1 MKANYRALLVFVLG
15 FGIFMLT
22 RRSMFF
28 PTIPVAIVIAPIFIL
43 RFIRTQP
50 AGRGSLFTFIGFLLS
65 MNIALWALFGN
76 STTILVVNLIRS
88 TLLSILY
95 FLPFMIDRLLYPK
108 FQKKPF
114 LSTLI
119 FPVSL
124 TGIFFLSSL
133 EGPFDGTV
141 AKTVYAYGPLVL
153 QQLNSLTG
161 LWGFTFLFSWIAS
174 IINYSWENNFSW
186 QKARKPVLVFLSV
199 FSAIILFGALKIS
212 SLMTPEAPMVKV
224 ASVVLLP
231 ENGEVIPMNE
241 VYERKLLSP
250 FDQTVARINNLTAT
264 AVQNGARI
272 VAFQEYA
279 MTINEDDEQRLQEA
293 FRKIAKSNNVYLS
306 IAYACFANE
315 GKGNNKNLLI
325 DNDGNILVDYAKR
338 YLMGIGD
345 IGETSVFRKGVE
357 IIQTAETPYGKIGVS
372 ICRDMNFPSYIRQA
386 AQQHVDIMLNP
397 SYDNPKGLS
406 PGYYQRSIEFGFSTI
421 RPTYNGISHAE
432 DYHGRIL
439 AQMDSDETDSGI
451 LYALVPVKGIKT
463 LYGKTGDWL
472 GWLSLILLIAFSIP
486 PVRRLIL

>member
-1 MKANYRALLVFVLG
+1 MKANYRALLIFVLG

-28 PTIPVAIVIAPIFIL
+28 PTISVAIVIAPIFIL

-50 AGRGSLFTFIGFLLS
+50 AGRGSLLTFVGFLLS
-65 MNIALWALFGN
+65 MNIALWGLFGS

-95 FLPFMIDRLLYPK
+95 FLPYLLDRLLYPK

-119 FPVSL
+119 FPISL
-124 TGIFFLSSL
+124 TAVFFLSSL

-174 IINYSWENNFSW
+174 IVNYAWENKFVW
-186 QKARKPVLVFLSV
+186 RRARKPVLVFLSV
-199 FSAIILFGALKIS
+199 FAAIIIFGALKIS
-212 SLMTPEAPMVKV
+212 SFMTPKTQMVKV

-241 VYERKLLSP
+241 VYEKKLISP
-250 FDQTVARINNLTAT
+250 FKQTIDRINNLTAT
-264 AVQNGARI
+264 AVRNGARI

-279 MTINEDDEQRLQEA
+279 ITINEDCEQQLQA
-293 FRKIAKSNNVYLS
+293 ACRKIAKNNNVYLS

-315 GKGNNKNLLI
+315 GKGSNKSLLI
-325 DNDGNILVDYAKR
+325 DNDGNILVDYTKR
-338 YLMGIGD
+338 YLLGIGD
-345 IGETSVFRKGVE
+345 IGETRVFHKGAE
-357 IIQTAETPYGKIGVS
+357 IIQTVETPYGKIGVS
-372 ICRDMNFPSYIRQA
+372 LCRDMNFPSYIRQA

-451 LYALVPVKGIKT
+451 LYALVPVRGIKT

-472 GWLSLILLIAFSIP
+472 GWLSLILLISFSIP
-486 PVRRLIL
+486 PVRKILI